1 MITEVELADLTQA
14 ILGATATC
22 GNSIV
27 LTIDGPAGSGKTT
40 LAAALENRIASSGRS
55 AMTIHL
61 DDIYNG
67 WEDALG
73 ASLTR
78 NLAEKVI
85 PGITT
90 GHSFLLPRF
99 DWAISEYSNPMIYLP
114 SEIVI
119 IEGVGAG
126 QSAIREFA
134 TLAIWIY
141 IDSEVGMARV
151 LARDGQTVKAHMRQF
166 QRAQNEHFLN
176 EGSELAADYRLNGAP

>member
-1 MITEVELADLTQA
+1 MITEVELDQLTKE
-14 ILGATATC
+14 ILDASATC

-40 LAAALENRIASSGRS
+40 LAAALESRIASSGRS
-55 AMTIHL
+55 STTIHL

-73 ASLTR
+73 ASLTA
-78 NLAEKVI
+78 NLKEKVI
-85 PGITT
+85 PGIAS
-90 GHSFLLPRF
+90 GHAFLLPRF
-99 DWAISEYSNPMIYLP
+99 DWVLSEYSNPMIYLP
-114 SEIVI
+114 NEIVI

-126 QSAIREFA
+126 QRSIREHA

-141 IDSEVGMARV
+141 IDSDVGLARV